1 MSFDPNVD
9 LARWRA
15 IPRDERPA
23 ILLSALK
30 QVAGPAEWR
39 PLWSI
44 AKRESAGNYMVE
56 HKLPADAAGAT
67 KVWNR
72 LKDSTYKSNPYR
84 DPALWSVG
92 RGPWGMMTPYYVSRW
107 DADASPLILHHP
119 WIASVI
125 ALRTVGSIAKSGAS
139 TWTQVNEA
147 WASGRWN
154 RDSEGARDRAQR
166 FRARLDRDGW
176 GHLADAR
183 PVVSDAG
190 WGTRP
195 QSDQLERV
203 AELVRA
209 FTGGGKNGDG
219 NGGESPPVPSPAPT
233 KTPWLGLTLAATG
246 VGIVLWTMTSR

>member
-1 MSFDPNVD
+1 
-9 LARWRA
+9 
-15 IPRDERPA
+15 
-23 ILLSALK
+23 
-30 QVAGPAEWR
+30 
-39 PLWSI
+39 
-44 AKRESAGNYMVE
+44 
-56 HKLPADAAGAT
+56 
-67 KVWNR
+67 
-72 LKDSTYKSNPYR
+72 
-84 DPALWSVG
+84 
-92 RGPWGMMTPYYVSRW
+92 MMTPYYVSRW
-107 DADASPLILHHP
+107 DANASPLILHHP

-125 ALRTVGSIAKSGAS
+125 ALRTVASIAKSGAS

-183 PVVSDAG
+183 PIVSDAG

-203 AELVRA
+203 AELVRM
-209 FTGGGKNGDG
+209 FTAGGGNGSEGDK
-219 NGGESPPVPSPAPT
+219 PAPVPPRAPT
-233 KTPWLGLTLAATG
+233 RTPWLGLTLAATG